1 MKTSEQ
7 EWLEAN
13 GSGGFA
19 SGSVDGLGRRRYH
32 GLLQVPHPD
41 GGDRVVLVN
50 ALELHLV
57 TPTGRYPLS
66 SHCYSP
72 GVVSPDSRGNLVRFA
87 PDPWP
92 TWRFRAPD
100 GTELIQEIL
109 VPRGQAA
116 TLITWRLV
124 EPTTEA
130 YLAVRPLLSGRDAH
144 ALHRENEVF
153 DFEPDKEGDWMRW
166 TPYPGMPGVALGSN
180 ATYAH
185 DPAWYRNFRYEQ
197 DLSRG
202 YDYEEDLA
210 SPGQLTWD
218 LEKGDAVLICAAIG
232 TGRSSEPNLKKQVPL
247 VMADG
252 WRREERERRA
262 RRGGRRRLEDYL
274 VEDETEVG
282 VLGGLPWFDQDL
294 RSSAFMARVLVH
306 ESWGLPLAG
315 RIIERGLRARPDRDS
330 GPVDGHLWMLVV
342 AHEFLEAVSATPDG
356 VEVDR
361 SKRIRALMLDLL
373 SFFARTD
380 EELLGK
386 PWLAADGLLQVG
398 PARTWMNG
406 RVGDRWVTPRSG
418 KPVEIEA
425 LWLNALRIGSLSDS
439 AWEPMFEAGLKAF
452 RSLFW
457 NREMNCLYDVVD
469 GDGGP
474 DAAIRPNQLLAL
486 GGLPFPLL
494 RRVRAAL
501 VLETV
506 EEHLLTPAGLRTLDP
521 RDLAYRGFCRG
532 GEWERIAAMHQGTA
546 WFWLLGSFIEAW
558 LHIKGRNEKNLAHVR
573 LRFLK
578 PAQAYLGLGMAGHMP
593 EMADGNPPNPWRGS
607 PAFTLSDTVLA
618 RLDQQLGE

>member
-1 MKTSEQ
+1 MMTSEQ
-7 EWLEAN
+7 EWLEAD
-13 GSGGFA
+13 GLGGYA
-19 SGSVDGLGRRRYH
+19 SGSIDGLSRRRYH
-32 GLLQVPHPD
+32 GLLQAAHSD
-41 GGDRVVLVN
+41 SGERIVLVN

-72 GVVSPDSRGNLVRFA
+72 GVVSPDCRGNLVRFE

-92 TWRFRAPD
+92 TWRLRAPD

-109 VPRGQAA
+109 VPRGQSA

-124 EPTTEA
+124 EPAAEA

-144 ALHRENEVF
+144 ALHRENTVF
-153 DFEPDKEGDWMRW
+153 DFEPELAGEWIRW
-166 TPYPGMPGVALGSN
+166 APYPGMPGIALGSN
-180 ATYAH
+180 ATYGH
-185 DPAWYRNFRYEQ
+185 DPEWYLNFRYEQ

-210 SPGQLTWD
+210 SPGQLNWD
-218 LEKGDAVLICAAIG
+218 LEKADAVLICAATH
-232 TGRSSEPNLKKQVPL
+232 TGRGGGPTLAGQAPL
-247 VMADG
+247 VLADR
-252 WRREERERRA
+252 WRWEERERRA
-262 RRGGRRRLEDYL
+262 RRGPHRRLEDHL
-274 VEDETEVG
+274 VEDGSAVR
-282 VLGGLPWFDQDL
+282 VLGGLPWFEPDL
-294 RSSAFMARVLVH
+294 RSAAFAARALIRQP
-306 ESWGLPLAG
+306 WGLSLAG
-315 RIIERGLRARPDRDS
+315 RIIEQGLLERPDRDS

-342 AHEFLEAVSATPDG
+342 AHEFLETVSAIPDE
-356 VEVDR
+356 VEKDR
-361 SKRIRALMLDLL
+361 SKRIRAQMLTLL

-457 NREMNCLYDVVD
+457 NREKNCLYDVID
-469 GDGGP
+469 GGGGP
-474 DAAIRPNQLLAL
+474 DPSIRPNQLLAL

-506 EEHLLTPAGLRTLDP
+506 EEHLATPAGLRTLDP
-521 RDLAYRGFCRG
+521 RDQAYRGFCRG
-532 GEWERIAAMHQGTA
+532 GEWERVAAMHQGTA
-546 WFWLLGSFIEAW
+546 WFWLLGPFIEAW
-558 LHIKGRNEKNLAHVR
+558 LRIKGRNEKNLEHVR
-573 LRFLK
+573 LRYLN
-578 PAQAYLGLGMAGHMP
+578 PALAYRGLGMAGHLP

-607 PAFTLSDTVLA
+607 PAFTLSDAVFA
-618 RLDQQLGE
+618 RLDQQLEA

>member
-1 MKTSEQ
+1 MI
-7 EWLEAN
+7 
-13 GSGGFA
+13 
-19 SGSVDGLGRRRYH
+19 
-32 GLLQVPHPD
+32 
-41 GGDRVVLVN
+41 LVN
-50 ALELHLV
+50 ALEMHLV

-72 GVVSPDSRGNLVRFA
+72 GVVSPDSRGNLVRFES
-87 PDPWP
+87 DPWP
-92 TWRFRAPD
+92 TWRLRAPD

-109 VPRGQAA
+109 IPRGQPA
-116 TLITWRLV
+116 TLITWRLL
-124 EPTTEA
+124 EPKAEA
-130 YLAVRPLLSGRDAH
+130 FLAVRPLFSGREVH

-153 DFEPDKEGDWMRW
+153 DFEPDEKGDWIRW
-166 TPYPGMPGVALGSN
+166 APYTGIPGIALGTN
-180 ATYAH
+180 ATYGH
-185 DPAWYRNFRYEQ
+185 DPDWYRNFRYEL

-218 LEKGDAVLICAAIG
+218 LENGDAVLVLAATG
-232 TGRSSEPNLKKQVPL
+232 TGRGIESVMVEQGPL
-247 VMADG
+247 VLADR

-262 RRGGRRRLEDYL
+262 RRGARRRLEDHL
-274 VEDETEVG
+274 VEDGTDVA
-282 VLGGLPWFDQDL
+282 VLGGLPWYEPDL
-294 RSSAFMARVLVH
+294 RSSAFLARALVY
-306 ESWGLPLAG
+306 ESWGLSLAG
-315 RIIERGLRARPDRDS
+315 RIIESGLRVRPDRDS

-342 AHEFLEAVSATPDG
+342 AHEFLEKVSAGTDG
-356 VEVDR
+356 AEFER
-361 SKRIRALMLDLL
+361 AKRIRNLILDLL
-373 SFFARTD
+373 SFFARTE

-457 NREMNCLYDVVD
+457 NRERNCLYDVVG

-474 DAAIRPNQLLAL
+474 DPAIRPNQLLAL

-494 RRVRAAL
+494 RRVRAAV
-501 VLETV
+501 VLDTV
-506 EEHLLTPAGLRTLDP
+506 EEYLLTPIGLRTLDP
-521 RDLAYRGFCRG
+521 RDLAYRGYCRG

-558 LHIKGRNEKNLAHVR
+558 LRIKGRNEKNLAHVR
-573 LRFLK
+573 QRYLK
-578 PAQAYLGLGMAGHMP
+578 PAEAYLGLGMAGHMP

-607 PAFTLSDTVLA
+607 PAFALSDAVLA
-618 RLDQQLGE
+618 RLEQQLEDSS